1 VVGRFLSTKSEIEI
15 SDPYQPPPAP
25 RSYETFKRAIDV
37 IVAAIILV
45 VFSPLWLL
53 IGAAIRL
60 SSEGPALFRRVMVGR
75 GGRSFT
81 YFKFR
86 TMREGDDAHHR
97 EWLHAFVTRD
107 APYTGADFKVR
118 DDPRVTRIGAIL
130 RRLSL
135 DEVPQLLNVLR
146 GEMSVVG
153 PRPPIPFEFDL
164 YDDRAKR
171 RLAVKP
177 GITGL
182 YQITARSSVP
192 FSAMLQIDLDYI
204 ERRSLGFD
212 LSIMLRTPLVM
223 LSGRGAG

>member
-1 VVGRFLSTKSEIEI
+1 MHRGEQDLSGLYE
-15 SDPYQPPPAP
+15 PPAAHP
-25 RSYETFKRAIDV
+25 TYDTVKRMLDLVLAV
-37 IVAAIILV
+37 FILV
-45 VFSPLWLL
+45 VLSPAWIG

-60 SSEGPALFRRVMVGR
+60 SSIGPALFRRTMIGK
-75 GGRSFT
+75 GGRPFT

-86 TMREGDDAHHR
+86 TMLEGDDSHHR
-97 EWLHAFVTRD
+97 EWLRAFVTRD
-107 APYTGADFKVR
+107 APYAGGDFKVR
-118 DDPRVTRIGAIL
+118 DDPRVTKIGALL

-135 DEVPQLLNVLR
+135 DEVPQLINVLR

-153 PRPPIPFEFDL
+153 PRPPIPFEFEL

-182 YQITARSSVP
+182 HQVTARSNVP
-192 FSAMLQIDLDYI
+192 FSTMLQIDLDYI
-204 ERRSLGFD
+204 ERRSLQLD

>member
-1 VVGRFLSTKSEIEI
+1 LSKHAELEL

-25 RSYETFKRAIDV
+25 RSYDTLKRALDLV
-37 IVAAIILV
+37 LAASILI
-45 VFSPLWLL
+45 VFSPAWLV
-53 IGAAIRL
+53 IAAAIRL
-60 SSEGPALFRRVMVGR
+60 TSMGPVLFRRKMIGK
-75 GGRSFT
+75 GGRPFT

-86 TMREGDDAHHR
+86 TMLEGDDTHHR
-97 EWLHAFVTRD
+97 EWLRAFVTKD
-107 APYTGADFKVR
+107 APYADGDFKVR
-118 DDPRVTRIGAIL
+118 NDPRVTGIGAVL

-135 DEVPQLLNVLR
+135 DEVPQFINVLR

-164 YDDRAKR
+164 YDDHTKR

-182 YQITARSSVP
+182 HQVTGRSSVP
-192 FSAMLQIDLDYI
+192 FSTMVQIDLDYI
-204 ERRSLGFD
+204 ERRSIPLD
-212 LSIMLRTPLVM
+212 VSIILRTPLVM

>member
-1 VVGRFLSTKSEIEI
+1 LRTQDQNEIT
-15 SDPYQPPPAP
+15 DPYQPPPAP
-25 RSYETFKRAIDV
+25 PSYEALKRALDLSI
-37 IVAAIILV
+37 AAFILV
-45 VFSPLWLL
+45 LLSPLWLL
-53 IGAAIRL
+53 IAAAIRL
-60 SSEGPALFRRVMVGR
+60 SSEGPALFRRGMVGR
-75 GGRSFT
+75 GGRPFT

-86 TMREGDDAHHR
+86 TMREGDDSHHR

-107 APYTGADFKVR
+107 APYAGADFKVR
-118 DDPRVTRIGAIL
+118 DDPRVTGIGALL

-153 PRPPIPFEFDL
+153 PRPPIPYEFSL
-164 YDDRAKR
+164 YDDRAKQ

-192 FSAMLQIDLDYI
+192 FSTMLQIDLDYI
-204 ERRSLGFD
+204 ARRSLGLD
-212 LSIMLRTPLVM
+212 LSIILRTPVAM
-223 LSGRGAG
+223 LNGRGAG

>member
-1 VVGRFLSTKSEIEI
+1 MHPGEKELSN
-15 SDPYQPPPAP
+15 PYQPPAAQPW
-25 RSYETFKRAIDV
+25 YDTVKRLLDLA
-37 IVAAIILV
+37 VAAFILV
-45 VFSPLWLL
+45 VLSPAWLV
-53 IGAAIRL
+53 IGGTVLL
-60 SSEGPALFRRVMVGR
+60 SSRGPAIFRRTMIGK
-75 GGRSFT
+75 GGRPFT

-86 TMREGDDAHHR
+86 TMLEGDDSHHR
-97 EWLHAFVTRD
+97 EWLRAFVTND
-107 APYTGADFKVR
+107 APYDGGDFKVR
-118 DDPRVTRIGAIL
+118 DDPRVTKIGALL

-135 DEVPQLLNVLR
+135 DEVPQFINVLR

-182 YQITARSSVP
+182 HQVTARSSVP
-192 FSAMLQIDLDYI
+192 FSTMLQIDLDYI
-204 ERRSLGFD
+204 ERRSLQLD
-212 LSIMLRTPLVM
+212 LSIMLRTPIVM